1 MKRTFYMILVA
12 AATLFGAAACSSS
25 SKMAEQAENVIVK
38 CNPEVLEVVAGKVN
52 ATVTVTYP
60 KGYFNSKAILKVT
73 PVIVYQGGEA
83 AGDVIVYQGEKVKDN
98 YKVVSSD
105 GATVTEKISI
115 PYVKG
120 MEKSYLELRGV
131 ASIKSK
137 SVNLPSKKVA
147 DGANTT
153 YMLVKKEGRVSLK
166 ADNYQ
171 DFISQTTEGQI
182 LYAINNAD
190 VRGSQLKG
198 DSIKNFQAALEEIK
212 SNQRKSLVSTEVVA
226 YASPDGGESLNEKLS
241 DKRARSAE
249 AAWKKV
255 AKNVNAEEHEVKSV
269 GQDWEGFQEL
279 VAKSDIQDK
288 DLILRVLS
296 MYSDPAVRES
306 EIKNMSEIYTDLKG
320 EVLPELRR
328 ARFIANVEFQN
339 YTASELKK
347 LVDDNID
354 ELDEEALLRAATL
367 VKGADKK
374 IDIYNTAVKKF
385 DSDRARFNIGVVY
398 LEEGDLAK
406 AEKAFAKVTAQ
417 DGDLKNAQGVIAL
430 RKGDIAAAEAAFKAA
445 GTPDS
450 KANLGVVDILNGNYA
465 QAAAELADAPGF
477 EHNKVLAYILNG
489 QIAQAEAAATSREA
503 SVSYLR
509 AIIAARQN
517 KNATAKEWLKRASVN
532 DELRQRQLTD
542 IEFAGLE

>member
-1 MKRTFYMILVA
+1 MVLA
-12 AATLFGAAACSSS
+12 AAAMICGAAACSSS
-25 SKMAEQAENVIVK
+25 SKMAEQAENVIVT
-38 CNPEVLEVVAGKVN
+38 CDPEVLEVVAGQVN
-52 ATVTVTYP
+52 AKVTVTYP
-60 KGYFNSKAILKVT
+60 KDYFNSKAILKVT
-73 PVIVYQGGEA
+73 PVIVYDGGEA
-83 AGDVIVYQGEKVKDN
+83 AGDVLTYQGEKVKDN
-98 YKVVSSD
+98 YKVVPSAGS
-105 GATVTEKISI
+105 TVTEQITI

-131 ASIKSK
+131 ATIKSK
-137 SVNLPSKKVA
+137 SVQLPSKKVA

-153 YMLVKKEGRVSLK
+153 YMLVKKDGRVPLK
-166 ADNYQ
+166 ADDYQ
-171 DFISQTTEGQI
+171 DFISQTSEGQI

-198 DSIKNFQAALEEIK
+198 DSIKNFQKALDEIK

-226 YASPDGGESLNEKLS
+226 YASPDGGEQLNEKLS
-241 DKRARSAE
+241 DRRANSAE
-249 AAWKKV
+249 AAWNKV
-255 AKNVNAEEHEVKSV
+255 IKNSGEEHNVKSV

-306 EIKNMSEIYTDLKG
+306 EIKNMSEIYTELKG

-328 ARFIANVEFQN
+328 ARFIANVEYQN

-354 ELDEEALLRAATL
+354 DLDEEALLRAATL

-374 IDIYNTAVKKF
+374 IDIYNTAVRKF

-398 LEEGDLAK
+398 LEEGDVDK
-406 AEKAFAKVTAQ
+406 ADKAFAAVKTQ
-417 DGDLKNAQGVIAL
+417 DGDLQNAKGVIAL
-430 RKGDIAAAEAAFKAA
+430 RKGDLAAAEAAFKAA
-445 GTPDS
+445 GTDDS
-450 KANLGVVDILNGNYA
+450 KANLGVVDILNGKYA

-489 QIAQAEAAATSREA
+489 QIAEAEAAATSKEA
-503 SVSYLR
+503 SVCYLR

-517 KNATAKEWLKRASVN
+517 KNATAKEWLKKASVN
-532 DELRQRQLTD
+532 DDLRQRQLTD
-542 IEFAGLE
+542 IEFAGLN

>member
-12 AATLFGAAACSSS
+12 AATLFGAASCSSS
-25 SKMAEQAENVIVK
+25 SNMAEQAENVIVK
-38 CNPEVLEVVAGKVN
+38 CDPEVLEVVAGKVN

-73 PVIVYQGGEA
+73 PVIVYRGGEA
-83 AGDVIVYQGEKVKDN
+83 AGDVLVYQGEKVKDN

-137 SVNLPSKKVA
+137 SVNLPSRKVA

-166 ADNYQ
+166 PDNYQ
-171 DFISQTTEGQI
+171 DFISQTSEGQI

-255 AKNVNAEEHEVKSV
+255 AKNVNAEEHEVRSI

-385 DSDRARFNIGVVY
+385 DSDRACFNIGVVY
-398 LEEGDLAK
+398 LEEGDLAN

-417 DGDLKNAQGVIAL
+417 DGDLKNVQGVIAL
-430 RKGDIAAAEAAFKAA
+430 RKGDITAAEAAFKAA

-465 QAAAELADAPGF
+465 QAAAELAEAPGF

-489 QIAQAEAAATSREA
+489 QIVQAEAAATSREA

>member
-398 LEEGDLAK
+398 LEEGDLVK

-430 RKGDIAAAEAAFKAA
+430 RKGDIAAAEAAFKDA

-532 DELRQRQLTD
+532 DEFRQRQLTD

>member
-12 AATLFGAAACSSS
+12 AATLFGAASCSSS

-38 CNPEVLEVVAGKVN
+38 CDPEVLEVVAGKVN

-83 AGDVIVYQGEKVKDN
+83 AGDVLVYQGEKVKDN

-120 MEKSYLELRGV
+120 MEKSYLELRGI

-137 SVNLPSKKVA
+137 SVNLPSRKVA

-171 DFISQTTEGQI
+171 DFISQTSEGQI

-255 AKNVNAEEHEVKSV
+255 AKNVNAEEHEVRSV

-398 LEEGDLAK
+398 LEEGDLAN

-465 QAAAELADAPGF
+465 QAAAELAEAPGF